1 MVLESLLSPENAE
14 RNPWEVF
21 FLAFVF
27 VTVGVWATDFL
38 GGNCKGMLVN
48 ALIAIPAVPVI
59 LNLFN
64 YEERSIE
71 EGERFLGSR
80 TLARHLPVVVTMVLF
95 FVGMIFAFT
104 FWYLALPPQKAASI
118 FGTQIEELKTVSGVF
133 GGYATYATQASF
145 QQAFETIFLHN
156 LGVLALIIAFSVL
169 YGAGAVFVLIWNASI
184 IGVFI
189 GNFAKQF
196 VLHAAPE
203 YSIIAGVSAGFLGLV
218 PHGTFELVSY
228 LLGALGAGILSSA
241 IIRKSYEHKTF
252 SKVTYDIAKLVAW
265 AVVVLAIGAG
275 IEAYNIAGGI

>member
-14 RNPWEVF
+14 RNPWELI
-21 FLAFVF
+21 FLAFIF

-38 GGNCKGMLVN
+38 GGDCKGILVN
-48 ALIAIPAVPVI
+48 ALVAIPAVPVI
-59 LNLFN
+59 LSLFN
-64 YEERSIE
+64 YEEHSVE
-71 EGERFLGSR
+71 EGERVFGSR
-80 TLARHLPVVVTMVLF
+80 TVARHLPVIVTMALF

-104 FWYLALPPQKAASI
+104 FWYLALPPEKSASI

-133 GGYATYATQASF
+133 GGYATYASTVNF
-145 QQAFETIFLHN
+145 QQAFETVFMHN
-156 LGVLALIIAFSVL
+156 LGVLGLILAFSVL

-196 VLHAAPE
+196 VLHVAPE

-218 PHGTFELVSY
+218 PHGTFELISY
-228 LLGALGAGILSSA
+228 LLAALAGGILSSA
-241 IIRKSYEHKTF
+241 IIRKAYSHHKF
-252 SKVTYDIAKLVAW
+252 STVAYDIAKLAAW